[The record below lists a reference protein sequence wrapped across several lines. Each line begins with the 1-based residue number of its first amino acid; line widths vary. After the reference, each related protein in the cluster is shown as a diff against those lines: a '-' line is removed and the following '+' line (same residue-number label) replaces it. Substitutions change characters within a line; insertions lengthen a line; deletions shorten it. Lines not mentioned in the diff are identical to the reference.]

1 MSKKAMYL
9 AVLGLLVATAGVG
22 YVLADESPADMKLV
36 EAPKPTAPSP
46 SPTQAPTP
54 GAQDRAHTEGMK
66 HGAEE
71 MHGEMMQDHQM
82 GMQNMPQQGMG
93 GMAPQGSQAAMPM
106 DPAKDCCAGK
116 GMKPAAKP
124 KPMPMPM
131 PSADKPMP
139 MKDM

>member
-1 MSKKAMYL
+1 MSKKAIYL
-9 AVLGLLVATAGVG
+9 AVLGLLAATAGVG
-22 YVLADESPADMKLV
+22 YVLADEGPADIKLV
-36 EAPKPTAPSP
+36 QAPKPNAPSP
-46 SPTQAPTP
+46 GAAPAPTP

-82 GMQNMPQQGMG
+82 GMQNMPQQGMN

-106 DPAKDCCAGK
+106 DPGKDCCAGK
-116 GMKPAAKP
+116 GMKPAAK
-124 KPMPMPM
+124 PMPM

>member
-1 MSKKAMYL
+1 MSKKAIYL
-9 AVLGLLVATAGVG
+9 AVLGLLAATAGVG
-22 YVLADESPADMKLV
+22 YVLADEAPADIKLV
-36 EAPKPTAPSP
+36 EAPKPNTPSP
-46 SPTQAPTP
+46 APTP
-54 GAQDRAHTEGMK
+54 GSQDRAHTEGMK

-82 GMQNMPQQGMG
+82 GMQNMPQQGMN

-106 DPAKDCCAGK
+106 DPGKDCCAGK
-116 GMKPAAKP
+116 GMKPAA